1 MAKTPEKI
9 VDIWQKCVNPLQGLT
24 QRQIEQMLNF
34 ARAGND
40 VILQQCYSLIE
51 QSMPIFGIC
60 IDKRQSQIMDL
71 DWKIEGENETAV
83 KRVEE
88 VFKRNQEEEEFDSVE
103 DAIEHLSLYSFRG
116 RSCVKPFFK
125 EGKLTLKK
133 LNNWNILLA
142 PNNRFYF
149 NPSSLPALEF
159 SQLQEVPSSEIA
171 FCTSD
176 RPIDLPGMLIYL
188 RQLVGET
195 KWAQF
200 VERQGI
206 P

>member
-1 MAKTPEKI
+1 MAKTPDKI
-9 VDIWQKCVNPLQGLT
+9 VDIWQKCINPLQGLT

-40 VILQQCYSLIE
+40 VMLQQCYSLIE
-51 QSMPIFGIC
+51 QNMPIFGIC
-60 IDKRQSQIMDL
+60 IDKRQSQILDL

-103 DAIEHLSLYSFRG
+103 SAIEHLSLYSFRG
-116 RSCVKPFFK
+116 RSCVKPFIK

-149 NPSSLPALEF
+149 NPSS
-159 SQLQEVPSSEIA
+159 
-171 FCTSD
+171 
-176 RPIDLPGMLIYL
+176 
-188 RQLVGET
+188 
-195 KWAQF
+195 
-200 VERQGI
+200 
-206 P
+206 